1 MRNTKQIQRHRLK
14 TREEKNIKFLIEQYH
29 VISNN
34 RLQHNELFWNFQ
46 LVFLTAQAFLLVVAL
61 GGLVTN
67 SFARAIGA
75 FCGFVFGFMSYQ
87 AFERNRIMEI
97 ADAELLLNIE
107 NDLKLHNYRALS
119 IHHKMQTYNYLY
131 GKNVYDTLN
140 ARGLMR
146 FFNRGSSYELWK
158 CGMRL
163 VMLLELSLFSYHL
176 FAFWVKDYTGQFLWC
191 PTYGLFLGSI
201 SKLALGCLFVIF
213 AMNWAEFMLYL
224 VLKSQIKHN
233 SPEEKEAN
241 EKDYKKTRIK
251 FYRLQFAFVVL
262 ALLYS
267 ALDYKDKNIVPDFE
281 WVWLILLA
289 ICAFFVFHSTS
300 LMFIKSGL
308 YDDRIKLIKKIFR

>member
-1 MRNTKQIQRHRLK
+1 MTNCSGCPYSDLAD
-14 TREEKNIKFLIEQYH
+14 REEKETRFLIEQYH

-46 LVFLTAQAFLLVVAL
+46 LLFLTAQAFLLVVAL

-87 AFERNRIMEI
+87 AFERNRIMEV

-176 FAFWVKDYTGQFLWC
+176 FAFWVKDYKGQFLWC
-191 PTYGLFLGSI
+191 STYELFLGSI

-213 AMNWAEFMLYL
+213 AMNWAEFMFYL
-224 VLKSQIKHN
+224 VLKSQLKDESEDEKRLKKGIRN
-233 SPEEKEAN
+233 SLIIFSIIQLVLGIVTYLVSLFDYLDAN
-241 EKDYKKTRIK
+241 FNCGWI
-251 FYRLQFAFVVL
+251 
-262 ALLYS
+262 
-267 ALDYKDKNIVPDFE
+267 
-281 WVWLILLA
+281 WLILLA
-289 ICAFFVFHSTS
+289 ICAILVFCSTS
-300 LMFIKSGL
+300 LMFINSNL
-308 YDDRIKLIKKIFR
+308 YDDKIKFIKKLFRRK

>member
-1 MRNTKQIQRHRLK
+1 MAKGSSSASSDLAD
-14 TREEKNIKFLIEQYH
+14 REEKETRFLIEQYH

-46 LVFLTAQAFLLVVAL
+46 LLFLTAQAFLLVVAL
-61 GGLVTN
+61 GGLVTHP
-67 SFARAIGA
+67 FARAIGA

-107 NDLKLHNYRALS
+107 NDLKLRNYRALS

-163 VMLLELSLFSYHL
+163 VMLLELSLFAYHL
-176 FAFWVKDYTGQFLWC
+176 FVFGLKGCSGNIPFYGTYDVFLE
-191 PTYGLFLGSI
+191 SI
-201 SKLALGCLFVIF
+201 SKGALSSIFAIF
-213 AMNWAEFMLYL
+213 AMNWAEFMFYL
-224 VLKSQIKHN
+224 VLKSQLKDESEDEKRLKKGIRN
-233 SPEEKEAN
+233 SLIVSYMFQLVLVVVAYLISLS
-241 EKDYKKTRIK
+241 DY
-251 FYRLQFAFVVL
+251 LQ
-262 ALLYS
+262 
-267 ALDYKDKNIVPDFE
+267 KNSGRG
-281 WVWLILLA
+281 WVWLALVGLCIV
-289 ICAFFVFHSTS
+289 CVFLITLSMA
-300 LMFIKSGL
+300 LKYNL
-308 YDDRIKLIKKIFR
+308 YKGKK

>member
-1 MRNTKQIQRHRLK
+1 MTNCSGCPYSDLAD
-14 TREEKNIKFLIEQYH
+14 REEKETRFLIEQYH

-46 LVFLTAQAFLLVVAL
+46 LLFLTAQAFLLVVAL

-87 AFERNRIMEI
+87 AFERNRIMEV

-158 CGMRL
+158 WGMRL
-163 VMLLELSLFSYHL
+163 VMLAELSLFAYHL
-176 FAFWVKDYTGQFLWC
+176 FVFGLKGCSGNIPLYG
-191 PTYGLFLGSI
+191 TYDVFRESI
-201 SKLALGCLFVIF
+201 SKGALSSIFAIF
-213 AMNWAEFMLYL
+213 AMNWAEFMFYL
-224 VLKSQIKHN
+224 VLKSQLKDE
-233 SPEEKEAN
+233 SEDEKRLKKGIRSSLIIFSIIQLVLGIVTYLVSLFDYLDAN
-241 EKDYKKTRIK
+241 FNCGWI
-251 FYRLQFAFVVL
+251 
-262 ALLYS
+262 
-267 ALDYKDKNIVPDFE
+267 
-281 WVWLILLA
+281 WLILLA
-289 ICAFFVFHSTS
+289 ICAILVFCSTS
-300 LMFIKSGL
+300 LMFINSNL
-308 YDDRIKLIKKIFR
+308 YDDKIKFIKKLFHRK